1 MRCFQGPPGIAGP
14 RGPMVC
20 LFLIVNTVFV
30 CVCVGEGRRGGGAE
44 GGEQCTEKKR
54 IPNFSFTV
62 STFHWAVYFP
72 TNTKMK
78 S

>member
-30 CVCVGEGRRGGGAE
+30 CVCVGEGGRGGGE
-44 GGEQCTEKKR
+44 GQCTEKKR
-54 IPNFSFTV
+54 IPNFFLLFLLFTGQFT
-62 STFHWAVYFP
+62 SLQTL
-72 TNTKMK
+72 K
-78 S
+78 